1 MLVGTNDYNER
12 TLNVY
17 DTRSLAK
24 PLNSQKI
31 DSNTQIITSTY
42 YDRDL

>member
-17 DTRSLAK
+17 DTRSLSK
-24 PLNSQKI
+24 PLNS
-31 DSNTQIITSTY
+31 
-42 YDRDL
+42 